1 MKFSIKKNDII
12 NVLSKVQGLT
22 GRKTNLAITTNVLI
36 NATADRITLKATDLE
51 TGFEGSYPAH
61 VEKEG
66 ELALNARKLYE
77 IVKVFPEES
86 IQINEIENNWIEI
99 GNEKVEYHLVGMN
112 PEEFPDIPS
121 ADEAQF
127 ISLEMAVLA
136 KMIEKTVII
145 GGASDDKRAHITGIY
160 IENIASEEPHTFRL
174 VSTDGSRLSKVDH
187 PFEMDPFL
195 PPGKGVL
202 IPKKG
207 MQEVAKFL
215 EAEGTVEIGIK
226 DNNFVVKK
234 EGLTIII
241 RLLEGDFP
249 EYEGILKRGQPHE
262 IFMDRQLFLMM
273 LKRMSIL
280 STEDYRSVIFKFDQD
295 NLNITSTNP
304 DIGESKEDMG
314 ITFSGDPIEVAF
326 NPKFFIET
334 LNVIDEDNIVLY
346 IENSEKPCMLEGE
359 NDKQFITVI
368 MPMRI

>member
-1 MKFSIKKNDII
+1 
-12 NVLSKVQGLT
+12 
-22 GRKTNLAITTNVLI
+22 
-36 NATADRITLKATDLE
+36 
-51 TGFEGSYPAH
+51 
-61 VEKEG
+61 
-66 ELALNARKLYE
+66 
-77 IVKVFPEES
+77 
-86 IQINEIENNWIEI
+86 
-99 GNEKVEYHLVGMN
+99 MN
-112 PEEFPDIPS
+112 PDEFPDIPN
-121 ADEAQF
+121 ADDAQF
-127 ISLEMAVLA
+127 ISLDMAVLS

-145 GGASDDKRAHITGIY
+145 GGASDDKRAHITGLYVQNLPSDGTHI
-160 IENIASEEPHTFRL
+160 FRL

-187 PFEMDPFL
+187 PFEKEPFL
-195 PPGKGVL
+195 QPGKGVL

-207 MQEVAKFL
+207 MYEVSKFL
-215 EAEGTVEIGIK
+215 ESEGSVEIGIK

-234 EGLTIII
+234 DGLTIII

-249 EYEGILKRGQPHE
+249 EYEGILKKGQPHE
-262 IFMDRQLFLMM
+262 ITMDRQLFLMM

-326 NPKFFIET
+326 NPKYFIET
-334 LNVIDEDNIVLY
+334 LNVINEDNIVLY

-359 NDKQFITVI
+359 SNKQFITVI